1 MMINGRGQVGFTE
14 DELVHHLRV
23 NPQADISQAALIN
36 ASSYNRALADMFS
49 ESNPLTQWQD
59 CDWDQQWHQTQQN
72 TWLMPQSWADID
84 IAQLL
89 LERCDGEAELQR
101 MAQELLMFQDR
112 ELLPMLNYLHY
123 LVETLRSQDVVLGV
137 GRGSSVAS
145 FALYKLGVHRV
156 NSLYWDLDINEFL
169 KGDTNA

>member
-1 MMINGRGQVGFTE
+1 MKINGRGQAGYSE
-14 DELVHHLRV
+14 SELVNQLRI
-23 NPQADISQAALIN
+23 NPDTNFTTVCLVD
-36 ASSYNRALADMFS
+36 ASGYNRALADMFS
-49 ESNPLTQWQD
+49 ELPPLDQWQD
-59 CDWDQQWHQTQQN
+59 CECDWQWHHTQQN
-72 TWLMPQSWADID
+72 TWLMPQSYADID

-89 LERCDGEAELQR
+89 LNRCDGDAELQR
-101 MAQELLMFQDR
+101 MALELMMFQDR